1 MRRTAIRHPPRALL
15 RSFPTGQTPPMPVSL
30 STIAIDDP
38 SDPRVEPFRN
48 VRDRD
53 LVGREGFIAEGTVV
67 LDQLLV
73 SRRFRP
79 TSLLILR
86 NRLAGLAERLA
97 RFPGDAPIHVADQ
110 AVFDG
115 IAGFAVHRGVLAH
128 GAERGARPSAADTIA
143 AAGGRPII
151 IAVGL
156 SNHDNLGAIF
166 RNAAAFG
173 AGAVL
178 CDTTS
183 CHPLYRKA
191 LRVSVGTAL
200 TVPWCREGTGESL
213 VAACRAAGYRVLA
226 LSPAGETPL
235 AGLVT
240 AGRTALCLGA
250 EGQGLSPDLMRAVE
264 TVRIEMAPGLDSLNV
279 ATSAAIVLH
288 RLFAGEG
295 TAA

>member
-1 MRRTAIRHPPRALL
+1 MRNLPPTV
-15 RSFPTGQTPPMPVSL
+15 P
-30 STIAIDDP
+30 IDDP
-38 SDPRVEPFRN
+38 ADPRVEPFRN

-53 LVGREGFIAEGTVV
+53 LVGRNGFIAEGAVV
-67 LDQLLV
+67 LDQLLI

-86 NRLAGLAERLA
+86 NRLAGLADRLT
-97 RFPGDAPIHVADQ
+97 RFPIEVPIHVAEQ

-128 GAERGARPSAADTIA
+128 GEERGRRPEATDIIA
-143 AAGGRPII
+143 AADGRPLIV
-151 IAVGL
+151 AVGL
-156 SNHDNLGAIF
+156 SNHDNLGALF
-166 RNAAAFG
+166 RAAAAFG

-178 CDTTS
+178 CDATS

-200 TVPWCREGTGESL
+200 TVPWCREGTGDSL
-213 VAACRAAGYRVLA
+213 IALCRAAGYRVLA
-226 LSPAGETPL
+226 LSPAGDTPL
-235 AGLVT
+235 VGLET
-240 AGRTALCLGA
+240 GGRTALCLGT
-250 EGQGLSPDLMRAVE
+250 EGAGLSEALMRQVE

-288 RLFAGEG
+288 RLFAERQPGDLDDASQR
-295 TAA
+295 TRQ